1 MPQQGG
7 EDDGGVE
14 EDGGVGVEEDGG
26 VGVEGDGGVGVEED
40 GGGCVLAGP
49 ASR

>member
-26 VGVEGDGGVGVEED
+26 VGVEED